1 MYATDSDGCPSRG
14 CWNFLPIASKLVRK
28 IGREGEAESYTW
40 QRRGRDKRHKDK
52 TNTLFMRR
60 NNQRH
65 RFARR
70 RRAAL
75 QPARQPG
82 GYQIQTLLRYSP
94 SLLIDSS
101 FSRIHIVMLLQ
112 LPACLPEREREKRER
127 ESFAISSFLCRSS
140 KSAKQTQN
148 FATRFQTEIARMS
161 SALPSIFNRIF
172 FIEKCTERDR
182 ETESARESN
191 RPCTS
196 FDVQQNFLQRER
208 NRGLGVAA
216 LHAICNLLLCFLPP

>member
-14 CWNFLPIASKLVRK
+14 CWNFLPIASKFVRK
-28 IGREGEAESYTW
+28 IWREGEAESYTW

-75 QPARQPG
+75 QPARLPG

-112 LPACLPEREREKRER
+112 LPACLPEGERERASQSFHSYVAHRNLQNKRKILQQGSKQKLQECRPHFLRSSTKFSSQRNAQTNTQRERERE
-127 ESFAISSFLCRSS
+127 
-140 KSAKQTQN
+140 
-148 FATRFQTEIARMS
+148 
-161 SALPSIFNRIF
+161 
-172 FIEKCTERDR
+172 
-182 ETESARESN
+182 
-191 RPCTS
+191 
-196 FDVQQNFLQRER
+196 
-208 NRGLGVAA
+208 
-216 LHAICNLLLCFLPP
+216 

>member
-1 MYATDSDGCPSRG
+1 MYTTDSDGCPSRG
-14 CWNFLPIASKLVRK
+14 CWNFLPIASKFVRK

-52 TNTLFMRR
+52 TNTLVMRR

-65 RFARR
+65 RFASR

-82 GYQIQTLLRYSP
+82 GYQIQTLLRYLP
-94 SLLIDSS
+94 SLPIDSS
-101 FSRIHIVMLLQ
+101 FCRIHIVMLLQ
-112 LPACLPEREREKRER
+112 LPACLPERERER
-127 ESFAISSFLCRSS
+127 FAIFSFLCRSS

-172 FIEKCTERDR
+172 LRREMHRERQRDR
-182 ETESARESN
+182 E
-191 RPCTS
+191 
-196 FDVQQNFLQRER
+196 RER
-208 NRGLGVAA
+208 E
-216 LHAICNLLLCFLPP
+216 

>member
-14 CWNFLPIASKLVRK
+14 CWNFLPIASKFVRK
-28 IGREGEAESYTW
+28 IWREGEAESYTW

-65 RFARR
+65 RFAKR

-94 SLLIDSS
+94 SLPIDSS
-101 FSRIHIVMLLQ
+101 FCRIHIVMLLQ
-112 LPACLPEREREKRER
+112 LPACLPERERKERERRER
-127 ESFAISSFLCRSS
+127 ERERERVLRNLFILMSLIEIC
-140 KSAKQTQN
+140 KTNAKFCN
-148 FATRFQTEIARMS
+148 KV
-161 SALPSIFNRIF
+161 PNRNC
-172 FIEKCTERDR
+172 KNVVR
-182 ETESARESN
+182 
-191 RPCTS
+191 TS
-196 FDVQQNFLQRER
+196 FDLQQNFLHREMHRER
-208 NRGLGVAA
+208 QRDRERERE
-216 LHAICNLLLCFLPP
+216 

>member
-1 MYATDSDGCPSRG
+1 MYATDCDGCPSRG
-14 CWNFLPIASKLVRK
+14 CWNFVPIASKFVRK
-28 IGREGEAESYTW
+28 IGREGEAESHTW

-52 TNTLFMRR
+52 TNTLVMRR

-65 RFARR
+65 RFAR

-94 SLLIDSS
+94 SFPIDSS

-112 LPACLPEREREKRER
+112 LPAYLPLRDRERERERASQSLHSYVAPRNLQTNAKFCNKVLNRNCKNVVRTSFDLHKNFLHRER
-127 ESFAISSFLCRSS
+127 ER
-140 KSAKQTQN
+140 
-148 FATRFQTEIARMS
+148 
-161 SALPSIFNRIF
+161 
-172 FIEKCTERDR
+172 
-182 ETESARESN
+182 ESARESN

-196 FDVQQNFLQRER
+196 FDVQRNFLHTER
-208 NRGLGVAA
+208 NRVLGVAA
-216 LHAICNLLLCFLPP
+216 LRAICNPLLCFLPP